1 VTPRRV
7 PTVDPLRVTAVRDV
21 PVRRGDH
28 VLYWMTAQRRT
39 RWNLGLQHAVA
50 RAIELDRPLV
60 ILEALRVGYR
70 YASDRF
76 HRFVL
81 DGMAD
86 NAAACAAAGATY
98 LRYVEPEAGAG
109 RGLLAALAARAAL
122 VVTDETPMFFLP
134 RMIAAA
140 GAALPVRIEQ
150 VDGVGVLP
158 LRAFD
163 RTYSMA
169 IHFRRAWQKVIAPHL
184 TVMPVAE
191 PLAGLPR
198 ALRDAAIPAAVL
210 RQWPSAGDDLA
221 RLPIDHEVG
230 PVPYQGGARAATTAL
245 DRFVATGL
253 DGYAEA
259 RNHPDDD
266 ATSGLSPYLHFG
278 HIGAHEIVARVLGH
292 AGWDPSRLAG
302 ARATGDRAGWW
313 GAPASVEAFLEQV
326 ITWRELGHNA
336 AHLGGDQ
343 TTWGSLPEWARA
355 TLDAHRDDPRP
366 HLYTRAQLA
375 TAATGDPLWN
385 AAQTQLLREGRI
397 HNFLRMQWGKQVLL
411 WQRSPRTAL
420 EILIELNDR
429 YAVDGRDPNS
439 YSGIGW
445 VFGRFDRP
453 WPERAILGNVRA
465 MSAER
470 TAKKVRVAAYRA
482 RFSDGRDPTPPRR
495 GRGA

>member
-1 VTPRRV
+1 VTPRRL
-7 PTVDPLRVTAVRDV
+7 PPVDPLRVTAVRDV
-21 PVRRGDH
+21 PARRGDF
-28 VLYWMTAQRRT
+28 VLYWMIAQRRT

-70 YASDRF
+70 YASDRL

-98 LRYVEPEAGAG
+98 LRYVEPDAGAG

-122 VVTDETPMFFLP
+122 IVTDEYPTFFLP
-134 RMIAAA
+134 RMVAAA

-150 VDGVGVLP
+150 VDGGGVLP

-163 RTYSMA
+163 RAYSMA
-169 IHFRRAWQKVIAPHL
+169 VHFRRAWQKVIAPHL
-184 TVMPVAE
+184 VAMPVAE

-198 ALRDAAIPAAVL
+198 ALRDAAIPGAVL
-210 RQWPSAGDDLA
+210 RRWVSAGDDVS
-221 RLPIDHEVG
+221 RLPIDHEVA
-230 PVPYQGGARAATTAL
+230 PVAYRGGARAAAAAL
-245 DRFVATGL
+245 DGFLAGGL
-253 DGYAEA
+253 DRYDDA

-278 HIGAHEIVARVLGH
+278 QIGAHEVLSRVLAH

-313 GAPASVEAFLEQV
+313 GAPPAVEAFLEQLV
-326 ITWRELGHNA
+326 TWREVGMNA
-336 AHLGGDQ
+336 AHHAGDQ
-343 TTWGSLPEWARA
+343 TTWRSLPAWARA
-355 TLDAHRDDPRP
+355 TLDEHREDPRP
-366 HLYTRAQLA
+366 QLYHRAQLDA
-375 TAATGDPLWN
+375 AATGDPLWN
-385 AAQTQLLREGRI
+385 AAQTQLVREGRI
-397 HNFLRMQWGKQVLL
+397 HNYLRMLWGKQVLL
-411 WQRSPRTAL
+411 WQRSPKVAL
-420 EILIELNDR
+420 QILIELNDR
-429 YAVDGRDPNS
+429 YAIDGRDPNS

-453 WPERAILGNVRA
+453 WPERAVLGNVRA
-465 MSAER
+465 MSSER
-470 TAKKVRVAAYRA
+470 TAKKVRVAGYLA
-482 RFSDGRDPTPPRR
+482 RFSGASDPTPPRR
-495 GRGA
+495 GRAA